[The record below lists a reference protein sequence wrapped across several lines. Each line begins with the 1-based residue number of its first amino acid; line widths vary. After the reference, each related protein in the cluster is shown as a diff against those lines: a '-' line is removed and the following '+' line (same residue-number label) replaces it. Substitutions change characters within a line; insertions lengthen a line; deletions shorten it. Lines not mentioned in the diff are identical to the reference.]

1 MSNSIFIVDDHP
13 VMRNGYRF
21 LLKNEPFLTV
31 CGEAGSVAEALEKI
45 PAIMPDLVLVDISL
59 GGASG
64 ISLIK
69 DLKAR
74 YPDILTLVVS
84 AHDEMMYGE
93 RSLMAGARGY
103 VMKSEV
109 DAVVIEAIHRVL
121 RGGYFLSEEMNTKI
135 MHQYQDTYDG
145 AGIRDT
151 NGVNQL
157 SDRELEVFELIGR
170 GFSTHKIADS
180 LSISPKTV
188 ESHRGRIKEK
198 LALHN
203 TTELLQR
210 ATLWVEQPRTAH

>member
-21 LLKNEPFLTV
+21 LFKNEPFLKV
-31 CGEAGSVAEALEKI
+31 CGEAGSAAEALEKI
-45 PAIMPDLVLVDISL
+45 PAAKPDLVLVDISL
-59 GGASG
+59 GGVSG

-69 DLKAR
+69 DLKVL
-74 YPDILTLVVS
+74 YPEILTLVVS

-93 RSLMAGARGY
+93 RALLAGARGY

-109 DAVVIEAIHRVL
+109 DAVVVDAIQRVL

-135 MHQYQDTYDG
+135 MQQYQEKYDG
-145 AGIRDT
+145 PGSHETTGIQ
-151 NGVNQL
+151 QL
-157 SDRELEVFELIGR
+157 TDRELEVFELIGK

-180 LSISPKTV
+180 LNISPKTV

-198 LALHN
+198 LALEN

-210 ATLWVEQPRTAH
+210 ATLWVERPTSEE